1 MFERDCSVQRR
12 HQKIVEESP
21 SLFIDN
27 KIRKKMVDAAMTAAK
42 TVKYTGAGTVEFIM
56 GEESRFYFMEMNTR
70 LQVEHPVTELIT
82 GLDIVELQLRIA
94 AGEKLHLTQSKIRRS
109 GHAIEARIYAENP
122 ETGFL
127 PSTGK
132 LQGLVFPAAG
142 QSEQA
147 AAQGADSLSSSFVRI
162 DTGVEEGDQISID
175 YDPLMAKMI
184 VHADTRKNAIKA
196 MRYALAQTA
205 VLGVETN
212 LGFLQSIF
220 LDGNFEKSQ
229 QDTLFVD
236 SRLDSLLV
244 QEKCTADWVYWIS
257 AVYCFL
263 VDLAQA
269 EKNALY
275 SLDPSSPW
283 NRKNSWRAVGHEPYR
298 VHLRNHKGEVTEIR
312 IAAKENSF
320 QILNATE
327 QISVSVSQIGNLLEL
342 NWSDGDKNGFGSQ
355 LLVLHHENQLVAVH
369 EHGRAYF
376 RRVDPLFFEKQTEKG
391 EFRLSAPMP
400 GNVIRVLVKAGER
413 VSRGQQLLVM
423 EAMKMEHAIIAPV
436 DGVVEKVLF
445 NPGDLVQN
453 GSELIEFT
461 QLESTKARI

>member
-1 MFERDCSVQRR
+1 
-12 HQKIVEESP
+12 
-21 SLFIDN
+21 
-27 KIRKKMVDAAMTAAK
+27 
-42 TVKYTGAGTVEFIM
+42 
-56 GEESRFYFMEMNTR
+56 
-70 LQVEHPVTELIT
+70 
-82 GLDIVELQLRIA
+82 
-94 AGEKLHLTQSKIRRS
+94 
-109 GHAIEARIYAENP
+109 
-122 ETGFL
+122 
-127 PSTGK
+127 
-132 LQGLVFPAAG
+132 
-142 QSEQA
+142 
-147 AAQGADSLSSSFVRI
+147 
-162 DTGVEEGDQISID
+162 
-175 YDPLMAKMI
+175 MAKMI

-283 NRKNSWRAVGHEPYR
+283 NKKNSWRAVGHEPYR

-327 QISVSVSQIGNLLEL
+327 QISVSISQIGNLLEL

-391 EFRLSAPMP
+391 ELRLSAPMP
-400 GNVIRVLVKAGER
+400 GNVIRVLVKAGES